1 MASQYV
7 AQALT
12 LVDDADVSRCG
23 GNEAADLCHKDNQGN
38 LLQVDG
44 LAAAISTRHNMD
56 TADTGL
62 LILSEGIGG
71 CGSCASGQFG
81 VIWLLPTEYEARVN

>member
-7 AQALT
+7 AEVLT
-12 LVDDADVSRCG
+12 LVDDADVSNCS

-38 LLQVDG
+38 LFQVDG
-44 LAAAISTRHNMD
+44 LAAAIGACHNVD

-71 CGSCASGQFG
+71 CDSCGSGQFG
-81 VIWLLPTEYEARVN
+81 VVWLLPTEYDARVN